1 MVYKIKT
8 KADGSVKQYKTHLVA
23 KGFTQNY
30 DINYEKTFAH
40 GARLTSLKCL
50 IVMAAIRCWSLY
62 QMDVKN
68 TFFKRDLHEE
78 VYMQPPSTIHT
89 QSVKFVTF
97 AMLFMASNR
106 LLEFGLKCLV

>member
-30 DINYEKTFAH
+30 DINYEKTFAPI
-40 GARLTSLKCL
+40 ARLPSVRCL
-50 IVMAAIRCWSLY
+50 IAMAAVHRWPLY

-68 TFFKRDLHEE
+68 AFLNGDFHEE